1 MMDILYVVPYVPNL
15 IRVRP
20 YNLIRHLSE
29 RGHRLTVLTLWSD
42 EQERASLEDLRHM
55 VHQVQAVHLPA
66 WRSLVNCL
74 IALPSRTPLQ
84 AVYSWD
90 AALAEQIGQLT
101 WQGNSHSPF
110 DVVHV
115 EHLRGVRYALDLKP
129 RLKGRHPRLPIVWDS
144 VDSISL
150 LFRQAM
156 VRSTSRFSRELTR
169 FELGRTERYEGWLI
183 DQFDRVLVTSPLD
196 KAALAS
202 LAPPGGERITV
213 LPNGVDLDYFKPHA
227 GLPREPATLVISGK
241 MSYHANV
248 TMALH
253 FVQDILP
260 LIWLENPDVKV
271 CIVGKDPP
279 ASLQSLAEDPRV
291 LVTGIVDDLRSY
303 LQRAT
308 LAVAPIRY
316 GTGIQNKV
324 LEAMACGTPVVT
336 TYQAVSALQAVPDQ
350 DLILADHPYEF
361 AQAVLGLLNDPEK
374 RLRVSRAG
382 RSYVEKYHDWRKAAA
397 DLEGIY
403 LAVSE
408 FAPALA

>member
-42 EQERASLEDLRHM
+42 EQERAGLEDLRRM
-55 VHQVQAVHLPA
+55 VHQVRAMHLPA

-90 AALAEQIGQLT
+90 AALAEQIGQLA
-101 WQGNSHSPF
+101 WQGNGRTTF

-115 EHLRGVRYALDLKP
+115 EHLRGVRYALDLKT
-129 RLKGRHPRLPIVWDS
+129 RLAGRHPRLPIVWDS

-150 LFRQAM
+150 LFRQTM
-156 VRSTSRFSRELTR
+156 LRSTSRLSRELTR

-202 LAPPGGERITV
+202 LAPHGGERITV
-213 LPNGVDLDYFKPHA
+213 LPNGVDLDYFQPDA
-227 GLPREPATLVISGK
+227 GLPREPATVVISGK

-253 FVQDILP
+253 FAQEVMP
-260 LIWLENPDVKV
+260 LIWAENPDVKV

-279 ASLQSLAEDPRV
+279 PSLQSLAEDSRV
-291 LVTGIVDDLRSY
+291 RVTGIVDDLRPY

-324 LEAMACGTPVVT
+324 LEAMACGTAVVAT
-336 TYQAVSALQAVPDQ
+336 HQAVSALQAVPDQ

-397 DLEGIY
+397 DLEDIY
-403 LAVSE
+403 LAISE
-408 FAPALA
+408 TAPVLA